1 MENIDINQLVIL
13 SKSTQDNPN
22 KEEATLILS
31 QIPAD
36 FSSLE
41 LTLSTL
47 FSSEI
52 IHETIIYCLKL
63 LNKIIKSIH
72 EIEQIAPY
80 IEQITSYFINNFKY
94 IKTRKELHFFSADL
108 LANIFKLFPTQAS
121 NFYHFFPKKSKFS
134 LFLISRYV
142 FITNNIS
149 DYIDIFEV
157 ALQASKLQKNL
168 PIILQNDTL
177 SSTLALYIYKKIGI
191 KTIFNLCSQIS
202 TNCNISF
209 FISRILHILQEKQL
223 NFLEDCLENLFIFN
237 LPNASEISSLLSQI
251 SILKIMKFSPLWCKW
266 LQFMF
271 FHLILGF
278 IQKNI
283 YSIENCLLFFTNPFS
298 CINDEP
304 NASLFY
310 Q

>member
-80 IEQITSYFINNFKY
+80 IEQITSYLLTILNILKLAKNY
-94 IKTRKELHFFSADL
+94 IFFQL
-108 LANIFKLFPTQAS
+108 IYLPIFS
-121 NFYHFFPKKSKFS
+121 NYFRH
-134 LFLISRYV
+134 
-142 FITNNIS
+142 
-149 DYIDIFEV
+149 
-157 ALQASKLQKNL
+157 KLQIF
-168 PIILQNDTL
+168 II
-177 SSTLALYIYKKIGI
+177 
-191 KTIFNLCSQIS
+191 
-202 TNCNISF
+202 F
-209 FISRILHILQEKQL
+209 FLKSP
-223 NFLEDCLENLFIFN
+223 NFL
-237 LPNASEISSLLSQI
+237 
-251 SILKIMKFSPLWCKW
+251 
-266 LQFMF
+266 F
-271 FHLILGF
+271 F
-278 IQKNI
+278 
-283 YSIENCLLFFTNPFS
+283 
-298 CINDEP
+298 
-304 NASLFY
+304 
-310 Q
+310 